1 MAATVIWD
9 LATEAPELVPHVPG
23 GEALLAALRRPL
35 DLPPSTVTVGAGRIR
50 PKGHDRAFYQEVA
63 GGVVALKGSEP
74 TCADFPAWVARMAH
88 GRVHV
93 EIQLGTAAM
102 DTLLS
107 RAELRAIDK
116 WPLIEGK
123 VPGACTVREAL
134 AEARAAAG
142 FQRAYLGRYGTPA
155 RVPLPLAVLRWPD
168 EVVAAA
174 AAALHPHLAERTRPI
189 VAQALAEGL
198 GAYAYF
204 YPMIPYRLWHLTV
217 RDAVAGGYQARQAAM
232 AGHLDARVIV
242 ERWIELVARML
253 ACGFVPKDPGALPT
267 GDCLQPQNAII
278 DGGFADVESLV
289 PSAGLDERALAD
301 AVRRTLAELATT
313 ITRLLLGRQ
322 VATPAFRDRMSD
334 LHAHVWAAVA
344 RLLVHDPPADPRI
357 AALVAPATAW
367 DGLDRICALAFPS

>member
-1 MAATVIWD
+1 MNATVIWD
-9 LATEAPELVPHVPG
+9 LETDAPELVPHVPG
-23 GEALLAALRRPL
+23 ADGLLQRLRGPLALPA
-35 DLPPSTVTVGAGRIR
+35 STVAVGAGQIR
-50 PKGHDRAFYQEVA
+50 PNGHDRAFYQEVD

-74 TCADFPAWVARMAH
+74 TCGDFPAWVERMAKGH
-88 GRVHV
+88 VHV
-93 EIQLGTAAM
+93 EIQLGTAAI

-134 AEARAAAG
+134 AEARAAAA
-142 FQRAYLGRYGTPA
+142 FQRAHVARYGTAA

-168 EVVAAA
+168 EVVAQA
-174 AAALHPHLAERTRPI
+174 AAALRPHLAERTRPI
-189 VAQALAEGL
+189 VEHALADGL

-217 RDAVAGGYQARQAAM
+217 RDAVSGGYPARRDAM

-289 PSAGLDERALAD
+289 PSTGLDDRALAD
-301 AVRRTLAELATT
+301 ALRRTIAELAAT
-313 ITRLLLGRQ
+313 ITRFLLGRQ
-322 VATPAFRDRMSD
+322 AATPAFRDRMAD
-334 LHAHVWAAVA
+334 LHAHVWAAIA
-344 RLLVHDPPADPRI
+344 RQLGADPPVDPRI
-357 AALVAPATAW
+357 ASLVAPASAW
-367 DGLDRICALAFPS
+367 EGLDRICALAFP